1 VRRSIC
7 DFRLK
12 QKDIQQ
18 MHSAEVAVAKAQ
30 AAADEK
36 RQVEKEVAEI
46 KKYKSFLERNEEVYK
61 LAIAV
66 VAKALKN
73 GNLNAAA
80 MGLAQANAATGQIK
94 PLTIDPDKPT
104 QSQTVNFNLSN
115 LSDEEL
121 KTLAPIVAK
130 LERDSAGKSKS

>member
-1 VRRSIC
+1 MRRSIC

-36 RQVEKEVAEI
+36 REVEKEVAEI

-94 PLTIDPDKPT
+94 PLSDSNQPDKDDKPGIDRAIEIMKARNDAR
-104 QSQTVNFNLSN
+104 Q
-115 LSDEEL
+115 
-121 KTLAPIVAK
+121 
-130 LERDSAGKSKS
+130 RAGS